1 MRIVSA
7 KTKHLIR
14 ESFQTFVIALALI
27 AFAILL
33 SFVHNFC
40 VETKRP
46 SWLTNGILV
55 LEVMLFITDALVIFA
70 VCARIVLRVVKD
82 FLNEGRDG

>member
-7 KTKHLIR
+7 KTKQLIR
-14 ESFQTFVIALALI
+14 ESFQTFVIAIALI

-33 SFVHNFC
+33 SFVHDFC

-46 SWLTNGILV
+46 PWLTTGILV
-55 LEVMLFITDALVIFA
+55 LEVMLFMTDAFVVFA
-70 VCARIVLRVVKD
+70 VCARITLRAVKD
-82 FLNEGRDG
+82 FWNEGRDG